1 MRFMKKESNSAC
13 LVAFMKLTILDKEA
27 WPKSHVTVIKGSI
40 LLKKV
45 LTLAFSGVNSRQI
58 YRKFQMS
65 YRSI

>member
-40 LLKKV
+40 LLKKAADV
-45 LTLAFSGVNSRQI
+45 
-58 YRKFQMS
+58 
-65 YRSI
+65 SIFWGQFLSNI